1 MAKKPNRSSRTDLQ
15 YTRIIQRLRVS
26 PATSEQLRFEGVY
39 CVAPRIMEL
48 RKMGYDIET
57 ERRQSVDRDGYEHRG
72 VGLYI
77 LHSEPPNFPK
87 VRGAA

>member
-1 MAKKPNRSSRTDLQ
+1 MIKKPNRSSRTAFQ
-15 YTRIIQRLRVS
+15 YARIIARLRIS
-26 PATSEQLRFEGVY
+26 PATTEQLRFEGVY

-57 ERRQSVDRDGYEHRG
+57 QRRQTVDRDGYEHRG

-77 LHSEPPNFPK
+77 LHSEPDSLPN
-87 VRGAA
+87 VEGE